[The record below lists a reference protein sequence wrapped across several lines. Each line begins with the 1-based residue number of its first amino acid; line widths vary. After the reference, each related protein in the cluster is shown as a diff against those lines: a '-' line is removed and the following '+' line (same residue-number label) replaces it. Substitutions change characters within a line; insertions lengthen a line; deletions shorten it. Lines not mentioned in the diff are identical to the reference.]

1 MSTKDTKKD
10 YTEFQQKLINEGVNR
25 TFPKSPWLL
34 QNYQT
39 PIYDLLANPLKMS
52 IAYVLI
58 IIVIAFLLR
67 QINLL
72 KFIIRLDKIKLQIII
87 LIVIMLFLSV
97 HQLKIN
103 KNILYITKTLPD
115 NTTFYDY
122 KKLEIRHDSMWS
134 LFTTMLIGD
143 ILARYIS
150 FNMKKPASY
159 YLGLGL

>member
-1 MSTKDTKKD
+1 MSDKNKKEF
-10 YTEFQQKLINEGVNR
+10 TEFQKTQINEGLNR
-25 TFPKSPWLL
+25 TFPKTPWLL

-52 IAYVLI
+52 IAYVVI
-58 IIVIAFLLR
+58 IIIIAFILR

-72 KFIIRLDKIKLQIII
+72 KFVIRLDKLNLQILI
-87 LIVIMLFLSV
+87 LIVLMFFIAI

-103 KNILYITKTLPD
+103 KNISYVLKYLPND
-115 NTTFYDY
+115 TTFYDY
-122 KKLEIRHDSMWS
+122 KELEIRHDSMWTM
-134 LFTTMLIGD
+134 FTSMLIGD

-150 FNMKKPASY
+150 FNIKKPASY

>member
-25 TFPKSPWLL
+25 TFPKTPWLL

-39 PIYDLLANPLKMS
+39 PIYDLLANPFLMS
-52 IAYVLI
+52 ISYILI

-67 QINLL
+67 KIKLL
-72 KFIIRLDKIKLQIII
+72 KFVIRLDKLNLQIIV
-87 LIVIMLFLSV
+87 LIVIMFLLSV

-122 KKLEIRHDSMWS
+122 KKLEISHNSMWNI
-134 LFTTMLIGD
+134 FTTMLITN
-143 ILARYIS
+143 ILSKFIS
-150 FNMKKPASY
+150 FNMNKPPSY